1 MKGSW
6 LRLSS
11 AIYLFVLE
19 SWESEQ
25 KAFSLNENQKGLSCL
40 VILGG
45 PLTLKIGKAN
55 RLALPGLNIQGK

>member
-40 VILGG
+40 VILDSS
-45 PLTLKIGKAN
+45 LTLKIGKAN
-55 RLALPGLNIQGK
+55 RLALPGLNI